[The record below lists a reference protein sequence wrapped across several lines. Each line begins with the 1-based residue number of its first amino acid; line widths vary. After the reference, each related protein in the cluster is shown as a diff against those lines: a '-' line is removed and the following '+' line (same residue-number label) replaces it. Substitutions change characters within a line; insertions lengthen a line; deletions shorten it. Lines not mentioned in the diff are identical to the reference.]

1 MNHGFLFILFWWGS
15 FFSLLARAT
24 TKKHLSQF
32 FGALERAYAAASFF
46 VAMVSSASVLP
57 DEKQEG
63 RRQDGAAS
71 GTTSGIFSDDK
82 GNLRFVNLI
91 VRRPLLV
98 FGGTLFTCALLSA
111 ILFRV
116 VFANGNPITD
126 DQAMYDINDPR
137 SIAWD
142 SVRLAR
148 REIDVQ
154 FAGAKATALSGSTG
168 ISAVSANDGSEV
180 RQQELPGDF
189 TYWVFEAKTDAGVFG
204 TRAGIGILKK
214 AEDMFYNDPT
224 FSDYCKLIYDDNGNV
239 TCERPLSAMNSY
251 YASTWNST
259 TVQRVIHELNSSEKV
274 QLYNAV
280 GPCLEYGL
288 ACQEI
293 LPVVSANDLQW
304 AQSLNQDMNA
314 IVSAW
319 DGEGNLNSNITEVA
333 MLHAILTQ
341 IGTRAALVGFFYDEN
356 FSPENLVSMYSRSI
370 VMWGA
375 PFNVSE
381 ASEIISEDGG
391 QQSSK
396 KDTELRKEYVLQF
409 HIDAMDKLSDPNN
422 NEYVNSY
429 YFMGSVIFGV
439 VLDIMMKDALRAVA
453 SFVLIFAYLRLNLGS
468 WFLSVVGMMEILLSI
483 PLAWFFFSVVLQIE
497 YFAGLN
503 TLCLFIVAAI
513 GADDI
518 FVFFEA
524 YKQSAYK
531 GQNVLESLES
541 RMNWVYRK
549 AGGAMAVTSAT
560 TCSAFL
566 CTVASPIASTKSFG
580 IFAALVIFFDYVLV
594 MTLFCTSVVIYH
606 NRFERQGYCCL
617 EGLCSKV
624 EPSPTEVALTR
635 GKASDEDEVGSL
647 KASKVTKVFR
657 TKVAGFVLNGRNRLV
672 LFILFAAWLVTAG
685 YFTSQL
691 EPVQRSEQDLSKDH
705 PLQRAVNILRERF
718 PRADE
723 DTPAVISFSWGIGNI
738 DRTGVNQLFDTDD
751 LGDATFV
758 DGFTFDE
765 QCQGLLLDMC
775 DAIKIDERLEPYIK
789 RDDTGQGAVHCFI
802 EEFAAYF
809 ALGSLDD
816 CAAVKAGEWRNNVW
830 EQPLGRA
837 NNASII
843 ADFLNS
849 NSCFARDTIHSHYK
863 NSIGYNGT
871 SWRFAGLTVEDAV
884 LDPWA
889 TYPEDLVRDHY
900 DVYMAAAREMDKNME
915 EVCGAKVMVSDSDQ
929 KFIMMNNQRLYRETA
944 ISGAFLGVGIAFF
957 VLLLSTRR
965 VVVSILA
972 TLSIFCVLIS
982 VIGSTTMLGW
992 TLGTTE
998 SILICVLAGF
1008 SVDYVVHLAHA
1019 FVVSK
1024 SRDNADKIRDAF
1036 GDMGMSVFNGMAT
1049 SVIASVPLFLCTLVF
1064 FVKFGTFL
1072 CLTIVFSWV
1081 FANLGFMSCLAQI
1094 GGCGQQKASVS
1105 GGSETIVVVGGDGKG
1120 CGGELAEAVVC

>member
-1 MNHGFLFILFWWGS
+1 
-15 FFSLLARAT
+15 
-24 TKKHLSQF
+24 
-32 FGALERAYAAASFF
+32 
-46 VAMVSSASVLP
+46 MVSFASVLP
-57 DEKQEG
+57 DEKEG
-63 RRQDGAAS
+63 RRRRQDGAAS

-91 VRRPLLV
+91 IRRPLLV
-98 FGGTLFTCALLSA
+98 FGGTLVTCFLLSA

-126 DQAMYDINDPR
+126 DQAIYDINDPR

-148 REIDVQ
+148 RQIDIQ
-154 FAGAKATALSGSTG
+154 FAGAKAAALSGSRS
-168 ISAVSANDGSEV
+168 ISANDGSTEV

-204 TRAGIGILKK
+204 TRAGIGVLKE

-224 FSDYCKLIYDDNGNV
+224 FPDYCKLIYDDDDNA

-259 TVQRVIHELNSSEKV
+259 TAQRIIHELSSAEKRSTF
-274 QLYNAV
+274 NGIA
-280 GPCLEYGL
+280 PCLYGV

-293 LPVVSANDLQW
+293 LPAVSADDLQW
-304 AQSLNQDMNA
+304 AQSLNQDMNT

-319 DGEGNLNSNITEVA
+319 DGEGDLNSNITEVA
-333 MLHAILTQ
+333 MLHAVFTQ
-341 IGTRAALVGFFYDEN
+341 IGTRAALVAFFYDEN
-356 FSPENLVSMYSRSI
+356 FSLKNLISMYSRSI

-396 KDTELRKEYVLQF
+396 KDTELRKEYVFQF

-422 NEYVNSY
+422 NEYVNTY

-468 WFLSVVGMMEILLSI
+468 WFLSIVGMLEIVLSI

-524 YKQSAYK
+524 YKQSVYK

-606 NRFERQGYCCL
+606 NRFERPGCCCFG
-617 EGLCSKV
+617 GLCSRV
-624 EPSPTEVALTR
+624 EPSPTEVALKR
-635 GKASDEDEVGSL
+635 AKASDEDEVGSL
-647 KASKVTKVFR
+647 KASKVTNVFR

-672 LFILFAAWLVTAG
+672 LFILFAAWLVIAG

-691 EPVQRSEQDLSKDH
+691 EPVQRSEQDLAKDH

-718 PRADE
+718 PRADQ

-816 CAAVKAGEWRNNVW
+816 CAAVKAGEWRSTVW
-830 EQPLGRA
+830 EQPLRSA
-837 NNASII
+837 NNASIM

-889 TYPEDLVRDHY
+889 AFPEDLVRDHY
-900 DVYMAAAREMDKNME
+900 DAYMAAAREMDEDME

-965 VVVSILA
+965 VIVSILA

-1081 FANLGFMSCLAQI
+1081 FANLGFLSCLAQI
-1094 GGCGQQKASVS
+1094 GGCGQQKSSVS
-1105 GGSETIVVVGGDGKG
+1105 GGSETIVVGGDGKG
-1120 CGGELAEAVVC
+1120 CGGELAEAVVCR

>member
-1 MNHGFLFILFWWGS
+1 
-15 FFSLLARAT
+15 
-24 TKKHLSQF
+24 
-32 FGALERAYAAASFF
+32 
-46 VAMVSSASVLP
+46 MVSFASVLP
-57 DEKQEG
+57 DDKEEG
-63 RRQDGAAS
+63 RRKDVAAS
-71 GTTSGIFSDDK
+71 SSSIFSDDK
-82 GNLRFVNLI
+82 GNLHFVNLV

-98 FGGTLFTCALLSA
+98 FVGTLAACVLLSA
-111 ILFRV
+111 ILFHV

-148 REIDVQ
+148 REIDTQ
-154 FAGAKATALSGSTG
+154 FAEANAAAVPRST
-168 ISAVSANDGSEV
+168 SAVSANDGSGEV

-204 TRAGIGILKK
+204 TRSGISILKA
-214 AEDMFYNDPT
+214 AEDMFYQNPA
-224 FSDYCKLIYDDNGNV
+224 FPDYCKLVYDDSGNA

-251 YASTWNST
+251 YASAWNST
-259 TVQRVIHELNSSEKV
+259 IVQRVIHELSSPEKAD
-274 QLYNAV
+274 LYNSV
-280 GPCLEYGL
+280 GPCIEHGI

-293 LPVVSANDLQW
+293 LPAVSADDLQW
-304 AQSLNQDMNA
+304 TQSLNQDMNA

-319 DGEGNLNSNITEVA
+319 DGEGSLNSNITEVA
-333 MLHAILTQ
+333 MLHAAFNQ
-341 IGTRAALVGFFYDEN
+341 IATRAPLVAFFYDEN
-356 FSPENLVSMYSRSI
+356 FSLKNPISMYSRSI

-381 ASEIISEDGG
+381 APEIISEEGG

-396 KDTELRKEYVLQF
+396 KDTELRKKYVF
-409 HIDAMDKLSDPNN
+409 DVHIDAMDKLSDPNN

-468 WFLSVVGMMEILLSI
+468 WFLSAVGMLEIVLSI

-541 RMNWVYRK
+541 RMNWVYRR

-580 IFAALVIFFDYVLV
+580 MFAALVIFFDFVLV

-606 NRFERQGYCCL
+606 NRFERPGCCCF
-617 EGLCSKV
+617 EGLCSAV

-635 GKASDEDEVGSL
+635 AKASDEGEVGSA
-647 KASKVTKVFR
+647 KSTSTASEAKVTKFFR
-657 TKVAGFVLNGRNRLV
+657 TKVAGFVLTGRNRLV
-672 LFILFAAWLVTAG
+672 LFIIFAAWLVTAG

-718 PRADE
+718 PRADQ
-723 DTPAVISFSWGIGNI
+723 DTPAVIQFVFGIGNV
-738 DRTGVNQLFDTDD
+738 DRSGVNQLFDTDD

-765 QCQGLLLDMC
+765 QCQELMLAKC
-775 DAIKIDERLEPYIK
+775 DAIKVDERLEPYIK
-789 RDDTGQGAVHCFI
+789 RGDTGQGAVHCFI
-802 EEFAAYF
+802 EEFAAFF

-816 CAAVKAGEWRNNVW
+816 CVAVKAGEWRSTAW
-830 EQPLGRA
+830 EQPLENA
-837 NNASII
+837 NNASTM
-843 ADFLNS
+843 AEFLNS
-849 NSCFARDTIHSHYK
+849 NSCYARDTIHSHYK
-863 NSIGYNGT
+863 NDIGYNGT

-889 TYPEDLVRDHY
+889 TYPEDLVREHY
-900 DVYMAAAREMDKNME
+900 NAYMAVGREMDEGME
-915 EVCGAKVMVSDSDQ
+915 EVCSAMAVVSDSDQ

-965 VVVSILA
+965 IMVSFLA

-992 TLGTTE
+992 TLGTNE

-1019 FVVSK
+1019 YVCSK

-1049 SVIASVPLFLCTLVF
+1049 SVIASMPLFLCTLAF

-1072 CLTIVFSWV
+1072 CLTIAFSWL

-1094 GGCGQQKASVS
+1094 GGCGQKSSADD
-1105 GGSETIVVVGGDGKG
+1105 SETIIVGADGEG
-1120 CGGELAEAVVC
+1120 RGGELAEAVVC